1 MKIFVILIL
10 IKLAFAGTSLP
21 PFYHTTDEVEAEVKN
36 ILKNCQMKATQKKY
50 GIVDSITLK
59 PKLDHENKNK
69 AFLIFGEHARE
80 LISVETGL
88 HLLNQICHTPLDFKL
103 KIIINMNPTSRR
115 YVERGHYCL
124 RENLNGVD
132 LNRNYGFEWKFKE
145 NHFVQDSSGPEPFSE
160 VETQTV
166 RDILS
171 SFKPKT
177 FITVHSGT
185 LAILHPWAFKKEDVV
200 FSHHHNL
207 RGVKNECVDC
217 LIGGAAT
224 QIGYTASGNS
234 MDYAYGMAKVKR
246 SYTLEIFEY
255 EKQNQRKEPDS
266 NFAEFLQHK
275 EKEKSEI
282 SNKELFC
289 FDYFNPR
296 SEDQYNELVAKW
308 SNIILQLIQ

>member
-1 MKIFVILIL
+1 MKIFVILII
-10 IKLAFAGTSLP
+10 IKLVLASTHLP
-21 PFYHTTDEVEAEVKN
+21 SFYHTTDDIEKEVKN

-50 GIVDSITLK
+50 GIINSITLK
-59 PKLDHENKNK
+59 PKIENENKNK
-69 AFLIFGEHARE
+69 AFIIFGEHARE
-80 LISVETGL
+80 LISVETGFHFL
-88 HLLNQICHTPLDFKL
+88 QQICKVGVDFKL
-103 KIIINMNPTSRR
+103 KIIINMNPNSRR
-115 YVERGHYCL
+115 YVEKGYFCL

-160 VETQTV
+160 IETQTV
-166 RDILS
+166 RDILTQ
-171 SFKPKT
+171 FKPRT

-185 LAILHPWAFKKEDVV
+185 LAILHPWAYKKEDIVI
-200 FSHHHNL
+200 SHNNF
-207 RGVKNECVDC
+207 RGVKNNCVDC
-217 LIGGAAT
+217 LLGGAAT

-234 MDYAYGMAKVKR
+234 MDYAYGVAKVKR
-246 SYTLEIFEY
+246 SYTLEIFQL

-275 EKEKSEI
+275 EKTQL

-296 SEDQYNELVAKW
+296 SEEQYNELVSKW
-308 SNIILQLIQ
+308 SDIILQLIK